1 MSVVCAQHGRWWLC
15 GENASINERIKLFP
29 LCISSLF
36 RVTIY
41 QQNKAVLSSFIWLK
55 KQKTLVWLLHIF
67 NPFWKLL
74 VRAKLWGKADDF
86 SYCFINTFCKSIRKT
101 ILHSFGTNGVT
112 NFHSFRKFSKWTYLQ
127 LFNTNNV
134 WPLTV

>member
-1 MSVVCAQHGRWWLC
+1 MQEKLENYGLIFTFFPLSESCSWVCAQHGRWWLC

-67 NPFWKLL
+67 NPFWKLI

-86 SYCFINTFCKSIRKT
+86 SYCFINTFCE
-101 ILHSFGTNGVT
+101 FY
-112 NFHSFRKFSKWTYLQ
+112 NFTQFWYQRRD
-127 LFNTNNV
+127 
-134 WPLTV
+134 